1 MPEDK
6 NALPTRTSADYAHTI
21 AKAALSAIPV
31 IGGTAAEI
39 FALVIAPPLELR
51 RDEWLEELYCA
62 LKSLEERED
71 GFKIENLSQDERF
84 ISATLR
90 ATQIA
95 LRTHQNEKRNALRN
109 ALLNVVCDKTLD
121 EETETFFLGLVED
134 FTLTHIEAM
143 RLLSDKQTFP
153 ENRRIRLQ
161 QEHVFT
167 NVIVLDLNLRGLLID
182 PRPYVA
188 RNRDSSEPLIT
199 AGWLLSPLGT
209 KFLKFIS
216 APA

>member
-1 MPEDK
+1 
-6 NALPTRTSADYAHTI
+6 
-21 AKAALSAIPV
+21 
-31 IGGTAAEI
+31 
-39 FALVIAPPLELR
+39 
-51 RDEWLEELYCA
+51 
-62 LKSLEERED
+62 
-71 GFKIENLSQDERF
+71 
-84 ISATLR
+84 
-90 ATQIA
+90 
-95 LRTHQNEKRNALRN
+95 
-109 ALLNVVCDKTLD
+109 
-121 EETETFFLGLVED
+121 
-134 FTLTHIEAM
+134 
-143 RLLSDKQTFP
+143 LLSDKQTFP